1 MASSKLIRVFEHQSI
16 KLHQVIDGVT
26 FDKSSLEALQG
37 YYGEKGVPYYSLTN
51 NGVKFNEFVGVI
63 QIGNTVIE
71 VLPKAD
77 KSTDDK
83 SDWQALLVKMLSV
96 VGLFDIE
103 STSDSSLKLK
113 SNSILDLYFA
123 LFIKEVEYL
132 LHSGL
137 AKQYSKKEG
146 NVTALKGS
154 IQFAKHIQQNLTHQ
168 ERFYVRHTTYDVEHK
183 LHFILYKTLRL
194 LKQINTNTEL
204 HSRIGVLLLHFPE
217 MPDIKVTEAT
227 FDTLVFNRKTQ
238 PYKKAIGIAKLL
250 LLQYHPDVITGRHNV
265 LALMF
270 DMNKL
275 WEKFVYVSLRKHHI
289 NCSVVKSISKQTDKH
304 FWKPENGRIS
314 LMRPDIVINQDT
326 DNCVVLD
333 TKWKNLN
340 GNNPSPEDLRQM
352 YVYHEYF
359 SAKRVALI
367 YPSSDEKTVLNSGG
381 FVAIDTRVK
390 KATTVGSENICSV
403 ISLKTH
409 SDIKVWQKHIYDTV
423 LAFMAPTDQENKDI
437 NMISD
442 GSENGFI
449 LDVFPFDLD
458 DADTSST
465 LLFKQL

>member
-1 MASSKLIRVFEHQSI
+1 MKLLLKLLSCCYQRKPMANSKLIRVFEHQAI

-26 FDKSSLEALQG
+26 FDEASLNALQS
-37 YYGEKGVPYYSLTN
+37 YYGEKGVSYYSLTN

-63 QIGNTVIE
+63 QVGKTVIE

-83 SDWQALLVKMLSV
+83 SYWQALLVKMLSA
-96 VGLFDIE
+96 VGLFDIQ

-113 SNSILDLYFA
+113 ANSILDLYFA
-123 LFIKEVEYL
+123 LFIIEVEYL

-137 AKQYSKKEG
+137 AKQYRKKEG

-154 IQFAKHIQQNLTHQ
+154 IQFGKHIQQNLTHQ

-217 MPDIKVTEAT
+217 MPDIKVSEAT
-227 FDTLVFNRKTQ
+227 FDKLVFNRKTQ

-275 WEKFVYVSLRKHHI
+275 WEKFVYVSLRKYKGTNI
-289 NCSVVKSISKQTDKH
+289 TVSAQTSKD
-304 FWKPENGRIS
+304 FWKPKEGQMSKI
-314 LMRPDIVINQDT
+314 RPDIVITLSNDS
-326 DNCVVLD
+326 CVVLD

-340 GNNPSPEDLRQM
+340 GYNPSPDDLRQM

-359 SAKRVALI
+359 NATRVALI
-367 YPSSDEKTVLNSGG
+367 YPGCTEAQKPIVSGL
-381 FVAIDTRVK
+381 FMPTNK
-390 KATTVGSENICSV
+390 VGAKDVDENICSI
-403 ISLKTH
+403 ISIITNT
-409 SDIKVWQKHIYDTV
+409 DISKWQEHIYNKV
-423 LAFMAPTDQENKDI
+423 LAFMAPG
-437 NMISD
+437 
-442 GSENGFI
+442 GSRNER
-449 LDVFPFDLD
+449 L
-458 DADTSST
+458 
-465 LLFKQL
+465 

>member
-1 MASSKLIRVFEHQSI
+1 MANSKLIRVFEHQAI
-16 KLHQVIDGVT
+16 KLHQVIEGVT
-26 FDKSSLEALQG
+26 FDEASLKALQG
-37 YYGEKGVPYYSLTN
+37 YYGDKGVPYYSLTN

-63 QIGNTVIE
+63 QVGNTVIE

-77 KSTDDK
+77 KTTDGDAK
-83 SDWQALLVKMLSV
+83 TKKYWQEILVKMLSA
-96 VGLFDIE
+96 VGSFDIQ

-137 AKQYSKKEG
+137 AKQYRKKEG

-270 DMNKL
+270 DMNVL
-275 WEKFVYVSLRKHHI
+275 WEKFVFVSLRKYKGAHI
-289 NCSVVKSISKQTDKH
+289 TVSAQTSKLFWRSSDKRQYS
-304 FWKPENGRIS
+304 P
-314 LMRPDIVINQDT
+314 MRPDIVINQGKKD
-326 DNCVVLD
+326 CVVLD
-333 TKWKNLN
+333 TKWKNIN
-340 GNNPSPEDLRQM
+340 GSSPSSGDLRQM
-352 YVYHEYF
+352 YVYHKYYK
-359 SAKRVALI
+359 ATRVALV
-367 YPSSDEKTVLNSGG
+367 YPGTVTQKEFGKFELIGG
-381 FVAIDTRVK
+381 IENEAI
-390 KATTVGSENICSV
+390 NICSV
-403 ISLKTH
+403 ISLIIDKTADQKPI
-409 SDIKVWQKHIYDTV
+409 SDWQKY
-423 LAFMAPTDQENKDI
+423 
-437 NMISD
+437 ISD
-442 GSENGFI
+442 EI
-449 LDVFPFDLD
+449 FDF
-458 DADTSST
+458 ASIS
-465 LLFKQL
+465 

>member
-26 FDKSSLEALQG
+26 FDEASLKALQS
-37 YYGEKGVPYYSLTN
+37 YYGDKGVPYYSLTN

-63 QIGNTVIE
+63 QVGNIVIE

-77 KSTDDK
+77 KTTDGDAK
-83 SDWQALLVKMLSV
+83 TKNYWQEILVKMLSA
-96 VGLFDIE
+96 VGLFDIQ

-137 AKQYSKKEG
+137 AKQYRKKEG

-194 LKQINTNTEL
+194 LKQINTNAEL

-270 DMNKL
+270 DMNVL
-275 WEKFVYVSLRKHHI
+275 WEKFVFVSLRKYKPAHI
-289 NCSVVKSISKQTDKH
+289 TVSAQTTKLFWRSSV
-304 FWKPENGRIS
+304 NGQYS
-314 LMRPDIVINQDT
+314 SMRPDIVIKGST
-326 DNCVVLD
+326 DCVVLD

-340 GNNPSPEDLRQM
+340 GTSPSSGDLRQM
-352 YVYHEYF
+352 YVYHKYYK
-359 SAKRVALI
+359 ATRVALV
-367 YPSSDEKTVLNSGG
+367 YPGTVTQKKPDNGNFELIGDIDNE
-381 FVAIDTRVK
+381 AI
-390 KATTVGSENICSV
+390 NICGV
-403 ISLKTH
+403 ITLNTN
-409 SDIKVWQKHIYDTV
+409 DITAGQKPISVWQEQISKEIFDF
-423 LAFMAPTDQENKDI
+423 AFAS
-437 NMISD
+437 IS
-442 GSENGFI
+442 
-449 LDVFPFDLD
+449 
-458 DADTSST
+458 
-465 LLFKQL
+465 